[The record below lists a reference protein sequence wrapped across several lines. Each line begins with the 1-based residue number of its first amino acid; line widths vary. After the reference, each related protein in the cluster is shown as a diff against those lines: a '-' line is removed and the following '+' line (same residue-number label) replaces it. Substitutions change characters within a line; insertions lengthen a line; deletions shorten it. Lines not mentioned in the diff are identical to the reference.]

1 MVSGR
6 YLSGYL
12 ALREKAEGFLDLCF
26 DAKRAPEITRS
37 RSAVSV
43 STRVFSDRASTLL
56 TVVTIGRLVPSELE
70 LCQQQ
75 HDDGWGAFERLHE
88 GFLSTRGTNWPI
100 MLDCRSCREA

>member
-56 TVVTIGRLVPSELE
+56 TVVTIGQLVPSELE

-75 HDDGWGAFERLHE
+75 HDDGWGALNVFTKASFDSGNELADYARLSI
-88 GFLSTRGTNWPI
+88 LP
-100 MLDCRSCREA
+100 